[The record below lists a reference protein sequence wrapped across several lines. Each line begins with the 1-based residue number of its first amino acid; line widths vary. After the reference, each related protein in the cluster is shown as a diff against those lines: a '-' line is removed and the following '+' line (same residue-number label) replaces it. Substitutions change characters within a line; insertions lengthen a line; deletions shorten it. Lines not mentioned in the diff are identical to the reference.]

1 MDASEIIRRVREI
14 QVRTGRQVADVLA
27 GEYVSV
33 FKGGGVEFEE
43 VRPYVPGDDVRSIDW
58 NVTARTG
65 EPFVKRYV
73 EERQLTLLLMA
84 DVSASQD
91 FGSAARSKREAAAEL
106 CALLAFSAIKNDDK
120 VGLVLFHGGVEQY
133 IPPRK
138 GQKHALRVVREVL
151 AHGETDREVR
161 KLVDGDMPVE
171 PQAPKPTVVAGSIAA
186 VPRKSLGSGLVE
198 LSEQR
203 APGPLSRLREGFRRL
218 APVRRTLRSAREA
231 TNIARA
237 VRFAM
242 SVTKRRAVCF
252 VVSDFLDEGFERAL
266 MTANQKHDVI
276 AVLVT
281 DQRELEIPDA
291 GLIALRDAE
300 SGRTVLH
307 DTGSASLRR
316 HAEEAALERVTA
328 LERRLR
334 RAGIDFIHIDAA
346 GSIVEPIVKFFRMR
360 EKRKRR

>member
-43 VRPYVPGDDVRSIDW
+43 VRPYVPGDDVRAIDW

-65 EPFVKRYV
+65 EPFIKRYV

-91 FGSAARSKREAAAEL
+91 FGSASRSKREATAEL

-151 AHGETDREVR
+151 AHGVIDRQVLAHAETRHA
-161 KLVDGDMPVE
+161 LTG
-171 PQAPKPTVVAGSIAA
+171 AA
-186 VPRKSLGSGLVE
+186 AS
-198 LSEQR
+198 R
-203 APGPLSRLREGFRRL
+203 APRHAAATGPANLFARLRDAVRGL
-218 APVRRTLRSAREA
+218 APARRTLRRAREA
-231 TNIARA
+231 TDIARA

-242 SVTKRRAVCF
+242 SVTKRRSVCF
-252 VVSDFLDEGFERAL
+252 VVSDFLDEGFEHSLR
-266 MTANQKHDVI
+266 TANQKHDVI

-281 DQRELEIPDA
+281 DRRELEIPDA
-291 GLIALRDAE
+291 GLIAMRDAE
-300 SGRTVLH
+300 SGERILA
-307 DTGSASLRR
+307 DTGSAAFRD
-316 HAEEAALERVTA
+316 HAERAARERMESLEK
-328 LERRLR
+328 RLR
-334 RAGIDFIHIDAA
+334 RVGIDFIHIDAA

-360 EKRKRR
+360 ERRKKR